1 MLVYLAGPVD
11 GVQRKEA
18 LDWREDVSQ
27 CLNHRAG
34 ISTFSPAHAFSVVYS
49 GGNSPSNKATARAVT
64 KINRYAISQSSV
76 VLAYLPK
83 DRITIGTIREIE
95 YAISIGK
102 PVVVLVE
109 RTDIPFL
116 SLYDTIQ
123 VSDWDE
129 AVSAVIETLFTGPFC
144 TSTT

>member
-1 MLVYLAGPVD
+1 
-11 GVQRKEA
+11 
-18 LDWREDVSQ
+18 
-27 CLNHRAG
+27 
-34 ISTFSPAHAFSVVYS
+34 
-49 GGNSPSNKATARAVT
+49 
-64 KINRYAISQSSV
+64 V

-95 YAISIGK
+95 YTISIGK

-109 RTDIPFL
+109 RTDISFL

-129 AVSAVIETLFTGPFC
+129 AVSAVIKALLTGPFR

>member
-11 GVQRKEA
+11 GVQRQEA
-18 LDWREDVSQ
+18 LDWRENVSQ
-27 CLNHRAG
+27 RLNQAD

-49 GGNSPSNKATARAVT
+49 GSNSLPNKVTARAVT
-64 KINRYAISQSSV
+64 EINRYAISQSSV

-95 YAISIGK
+95 YAVSIGK
-102 PVVVLVE
+102 PVVTLVE
-109 RTDIPFL
+109 HTDIPFL
-116 SLYDTIQ
+116 SLHDVIQ

-129 AVSAVIETLFTGPFC
+129 AVSAVIEALLTGLFRTN
-144 TSTT
+144 ST

>member
-27 CLNHRAG
+27 YLNRAG
-34 ISTFSPAHAFSVVYS
+34 ISTFSPAHAFSVVYF
-49 GGNSPSNKATARAVT
+49 GGNGPSHKVTAQTVT
-64 KINRYAISQSSV
+64 EINRYAISQSSV

-109 RTDIPFL
+109 HTDVSFL

-129 AVSAVIETLFTGPFC
+129 AVGAVIETLLTG
-144 TSTT
+144 TERASTT

>member
-1 MLVYLAGPVD
+1 MLVYLAGPID
-11 GVQRKEA
+11 GVQRQEA

-27 CLNHRAG
+27 RLNQVD
-34 ISTFSPAHAFSVVYS
+34 ISTFSPAHAFSVAYS
-49 GGNSPSNKATARAVT
+49 GGNSLLNKVTAQAVIE
-64 KINRYAISQSSV
+64 INRCAINQSSV

-95 YAISIGK
+95 YAVSIGK

-109 RTDIPFL
+109 RTDIFFL

-129 AVSAVIETLFTGPFC
+129 AVNAVIEALLTSLFR